1 MGEFRLSGHMR
12 ATIDSED
19 AENRVNEFLQVV
31 NGDREVDYWATTECS
46 GRAEIEN
53 VDRLSVIS
61 FEVVSDEG
69 ITSNEIVSLVNDT
82 LAKGISFD
90 SHGMSGRMTAVN
102 SIGFNLGEGPTAEVF
117 EIGENGVI
125 LEMGITIYGYVI
137 DYRDR

>member
-1 MGEFRLSGHMR
+1 MGEFRLLGHMS

-19 AENRVNEFLQVV
+19 AKKRVDDFLQVV
-31 NGDREVDYWATTECS
+31 NGKKETDYWATTECS
-46 GRAEIEN
+46 GRAEVES
-53 VDRLSVIS
+53 VDDCSIIS

-69 ITSNEIVSLVNDT
+69 IASVEIISLIEET

>member
-1 MGEFRLSGHMR
+1 MGEFRLSGHMS

-19 AENRVNEFLQVV
+19 AKKRVDDFLQ
-31 NGDREVDYWATTECS
+31 VDYWATTECS
-46 GRAEIEN
+46 GRAEVES
-53 VDRLSVIS
+53 VDDCSIIS

-69 ITSNEIVSLVNDT
+69 IASVEIISLIEET

>member
-1 MGEFRLSGHMR
+1 MGKFRLSGHMR
-12 ATIDSED
+12 AIIDHKD

-82 LAKGISFD
+82 LAKGLSYETHTVD
-90 SHGMSGRMTAVN
+90 GRMTSVN
-102 SIGFNLGEGPTAEVF
+102 SIGLQIWENPTIEIF
-117 EIGENGVI
+117 EIGDDGVL
-125 LEMGITIYGYVI
+125 LEMAVNPYGYVI
-137 DYRDR
+137 DYREQ

>member
-1 MGEFRLSGHMR
+1 MGKFTLSGHMR
-12 ATIDSED
+12 ATIDHKD

-46 GRAEIEN
+46 GRAEVES
-53 VDRLSVIS
+53 VDDCSIIS

-69 ITSNEIVSLVNDT
+69 IASVEIISLIEET

-90 SHGMSGRMTAVN
+90 SHGMSGRMTSVN
-102 SIGFNLGEGPTAEVF
+102 SIGFDLGEGPTVEVF
-117 EIGENGVI
+117 EIGDDGVL
-125 LEMGITIYGYVI
+125 LEMGVSLYGYVI

>member
-1 MGEFRLSGHMR
+1 MGKFILSGHMR

-19 AENRVNEFLQVV
+19 AEKRVDEFLQVI
-31 NGDREVDYWATTECS
+31 NGEKEVDYWATTECS
-46 GRAEIEN
+46 GRAEVES
-53 VDRLSVIS
+53 VDDLSIIS

-69 ITSNEIVSLVNDT
+69 IASVEIISLIEET

-137 DYRDR
+137 DYREQ

>member
-12 ATIDSED
+12 ATIDHKD

-46 GRAEIEN
+46 GRAEIES
-53 VDRLSVIS
+53 VDNYSFIN

-69 ITSNEIVSLVNDT
+69 IASVEIISLIEET